1 MSNKAV
7 LWQKSTK
14 ELPADSE
21 GRKHLFLQL
30 ARDHSDLLSRIA
42 LKLCQGNR
50 DRAADCVQEAIIS
63 AYKVFEAG
71 KFTDLHHFKPWIV
84 RIMTNAFLLDERRQ
98 KRMLVTDEV
107 CDIVE
112 GRQATDAPEAE
123 RILLDQGFS
132 EEIEFAF
139 LQLPSDQRACVTL
152 IDIEQM
158 SYDEAAEALNVPVG
172 TIRSRLSRA
181 RMKMANEI
189 IKFRE
194 RSKNV

>member
-7 LWQKSTK
+7 LWRKSVR
-14 ELPADSE
+14 ELPSDVE
-21 GRKHLFLQL
+21 GRRTLFLQL
-30 ARDHSDLLSRIA
+30 AKDHSELLSRIA
-42 LKLCQGNR
+42 IKLCQGNR

-98 KRMLVTDEV
+98 KRLLVTDEV

-112 GRQATDAPEAE
+112 GKQSLGQSEPERNLIE
-123 RILLDQGFS
+123 QGFS

-139 LQLPSDQRACVTL
+139 GQLPPEQRACVTL
-152 IDIEQM
+152 IDIEEM
-158 SYDEAAEALNVPVG
+158 SYDEAADALNVPVG

-189 IKFRE
+189 IKFRAGG
-194 RSKNV
+194 R